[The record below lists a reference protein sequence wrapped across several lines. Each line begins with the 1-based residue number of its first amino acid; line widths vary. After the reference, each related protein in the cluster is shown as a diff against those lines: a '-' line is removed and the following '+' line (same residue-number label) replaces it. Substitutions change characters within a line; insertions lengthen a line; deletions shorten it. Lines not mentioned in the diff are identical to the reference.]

1 MAAIA
6 HVAEPLQ
13 AANPSTAGKH
23 MHTPALDFYALRKPG
38 VQWGPAQLIALP
50 HLHAFPVAPTQLP
63 QLINQETLR
72 LLEVRPTRGGGKI
85 EVGGTAAAAI

>member
-1 MAAIA
+1 MRSESQ
-6 HVAEPLQ
+6 VC
-13 AANPSTAGKH
+13 SG
-23 MHTPALDFYALRKPG
+23 
-38 VQWGPAQLIALP
+38 GPRSSSPCP